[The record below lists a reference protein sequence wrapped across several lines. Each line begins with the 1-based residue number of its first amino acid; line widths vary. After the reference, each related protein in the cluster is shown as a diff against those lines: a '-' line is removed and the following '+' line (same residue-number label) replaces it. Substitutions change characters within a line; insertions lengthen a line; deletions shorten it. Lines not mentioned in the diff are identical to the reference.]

1 MGRSIESVENAKT
14 KILGL
19 TMVPTVGTV
28 YRFVYIF
35 LLSFTVFMHIR
46 VIIQCEW

>member
-1 MGRSIESVENAKT
+1 MGRSIESVESAKT

-28 YRFVYIF
+28 YRFVYSF

-46 VIIQCEW
+46 VIIQCER